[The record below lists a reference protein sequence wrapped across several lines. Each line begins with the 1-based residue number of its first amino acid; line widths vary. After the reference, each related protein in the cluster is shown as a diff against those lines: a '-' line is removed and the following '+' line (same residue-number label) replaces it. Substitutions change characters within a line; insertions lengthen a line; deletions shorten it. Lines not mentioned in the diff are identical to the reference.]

1 MSGVFAGSCP
11 ACVVCALRGR
21 FYDKLCKVSLALG
34 LSEKVRRLDEL
45 AMNTDLLTTDSVTVL
60 ARFLD
65 NEYQALS
72 YYEKINTRNSPLDHA
87 VIISARWHVI
97 WCAIFLGHAGCL
109 DTALKAGWNSL
120 NLPNR
125 ETLLELSNIFA
136 EERFF
141 DKIRVDDIVKC
152 FGTLE
157 SLLKIQQ

>member
-1 MSGVFAGSCP
+1 MSSVFSGSCP

-21 FYDKLCKVSLALG
+21 FYDRLCKVSLALG

-45 AMNTDLLTTDSVTVL
+45 AMNTDLMVTDSVTVL

-87 VIISARWHVI
+87 VVVSARWHVL
-97 WCAIFLGHAGCL
+97 WSAIFLGHAGCL
-109 DTALKAGWNSL
+109 DAALKRGWHAVN
-120 NLPNR
+120 PPDR
-125 ETLLELSNIFA
+125 DTLLKLSNIFS
-136 EERFF
+136 EEKFF
-141 DKIRVDDIVKC
+141 DDIRVEDIVKC

-157 SLLKIQQ
+157 SMLKIQQ